1 VRYSFSTLGNILIT
15 AVCIFLSILILTWV
29 SGVSSPPAIHEI
41 SVQVSRLNQTHVSVM
56 LFSVQHQ
63 DTVIRRL
70 SYNTSGATGFINR
83 TDSPFDFVKD
93 VGDYGI
99 IQLAGNNEYLEI
111 TAVLENTTNIVYIGK
126 I

>member
-1 VRYSFSTLGNILIT
+1 
-15 AVCIFLSILILTWV
+15 
-29 SGVSSPPAIHEI
+29 
-41 SVQVSRLNQTHVSVM
+41 
-56 LFSVQHQ
+56 
-63 DTVIRRL
+63 
-70 SYNTSGATGFINR
+70 
-83 TDSPFDFVKD
+83 VKD